1 MNYLTHQLINPQEIN
16 LLNKNLTLKDLP
28 WEDGKKTAGNH
39 AAKVKNN
46 LQLDRSSN
54 ISKKYTELIEKKILN
69 DVLIKSFALPKRI
82 HGTMI
87 TKSLEGMKYG
97 RHIDNAYM
105 PTGRADLSFTIFLN
119 EKGKYTGGELL
130 IESLN
135 SESKFKLDAGG
146 IIIYPSTYLHSVL
159 EVLCGERLV
168 VVGWIESYV
177 KSIEEREYL
186 FDLDAG
192 ARSLLA
198 KHGRSDELDLIFKS
212 YSNLLRT
219 LGD

>member
-1 MNYLTHQLINPQEIN
+1 MNYLTHQLLNPQEIN
-16 LLNKNLTLKDLP
+16 ILKNNLSQQDLL
-28 WEDGKKTAGNH
+28 WENGVKTAGKH
-39 AAKVKNN
+39 AAKVKDN
-46 LQLDRSSN
+46 LQLDRSSI
-54 ISKKYTELIEKKILN
+54 ISKKYTALIEKKILN
-69 DVLIKSFALPKRI
+69 DDLIKSFALPKRI
-82 HGTMI
+82 HGTMF
-87 TKSLEGMKYG
+87 TKSLKGMKYG
-97 RHIDNAYM
+97 RHIDNAFM
-105 PTGRADLSFTIFLN
+105 STGRADLSFTIFLN
-119 EKGKYTGGELL
+119 EKDKYAGGELL
-130 IESLN
+130 IECLN
-135 SESKFKLDAGG
+135 KEDKFKLDSGG
-146 IIIYPSTYLHSVL
+146 IIIYPSTYLHSVQ
-159 EVLCGERLV
+159 EVINGERLV

>member
-1 MNYLTHQLINPQEIN
+1 MNYLTHQLLNPQEISFLKKN
-16 LLNKNLTLKDLP
+16 LLLEALP
-28 WEDGKKTAGNH
+28 WEDGKKTAGKH
-39 AAKVKNN
+39 AAKVKDN
-46 LQLDRSSN
+46 LQLNRSSD
-54 ISKKYTELIEKKILN
+54 ISKKYTELIEKKMLN

-82 HGTMI
+82 HGIMF
-87 TKSLEGMKYG
+87 TKSLQGMKYG
-97 RHIDNAYM
+97 RHVDNAFM
-105 PTGRADLSFTIFLN
+105 STGRADLSFTIFLN
-119 EKGKYTGGELL
+119 EKIDYSGGELL
-130 IESLN
+130 IEGLN
-135 SESKFKLDAGG
+135 SEDKFKLNSGG
-146 IIIYPSTYLHSVL
+146 IVIYPSTYIHSVE
-159 EVLCGERLV
+159 EVINGERIV

-192 ARSLLA
+192 ARTLLA

>member
-1 MNYLTHQLINPQEIN
+1 MNYLTRQLLNPQEIDV
-16 LLNKNLTLKDLP
+16 LKKNLQLKDLS

-39 AAKVKNN
+39 AAKVKDN

-54 ISKKYTELIEKKILN
+54 IAKKYIGLIEKRILN

-82 HGTMI
+82 HGTMF
-87 TKSLEGMKYG
+87 TKSLQGMKYG
-97 RHIDNAYM
+97 RHIDNAFM
-105 PTGRADLSFTIFLN
+105 SSGRADLSFTIFLN
-119 EKGKYTGGELL
+119 EKDKYSGGELL
-130 IESLN
+130 IEGFN
-135 SESKFKLDAGG
+135 SEDRFKLDSGG
-146 IIIYPSTYLHSVL
+146 IIIYPSTYLHSVE
-159 EVLCGERLV
+159 EVIDGERLV

-212 YSNLLRT
+212 YSNLLRA
-219 LGD
+219 LGN

>member
-16 LLNKNLTLKDLP
+16 LLKKNLTLKDLP

-54 ISKKYTELIEKKILN
+54 ISKKCTELIEKKMLN

-119 EKGKYTGGELL
+119 EKDKYTGGELL

-159 EVLCGERLV
+159 EVLFGERLV
-168 VVGWIESYV
+168 IVGWIESYI